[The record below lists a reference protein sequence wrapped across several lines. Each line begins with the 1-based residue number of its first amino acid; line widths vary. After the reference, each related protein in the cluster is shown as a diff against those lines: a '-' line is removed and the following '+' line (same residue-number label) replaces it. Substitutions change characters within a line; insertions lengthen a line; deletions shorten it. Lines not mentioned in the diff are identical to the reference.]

1 MNQIKNIKNYTF
13 FFFVDCIKENE
24 SDYLKINN
32 FFYPLEILSHNK
44 YFSIF
49 QNNSVNFDFLEKND
63 KLISFFL
70 YMNKFFF
77 KNQIKN
83 LKLCL
88 MQNEFIFNKLNGS
101 NLPFF
106 LNIFFFFRHIYF
118 FIFLLKKL
126 SFNKKYFIK

>member
-1 MNQIKNIKNYTF
+1 MNQIKNNKNYTF
-13 FFFVDCIKENE
+13 FFFVDCVKENE

-88 MQNEFIFNKLNGS
+88 MQN
-101 NLPFF
+101 
-106 LNIFFFFRHIYF
+106 
-118 FIFLLKKL
+118 
-126 SFNKKYFIK
+126 